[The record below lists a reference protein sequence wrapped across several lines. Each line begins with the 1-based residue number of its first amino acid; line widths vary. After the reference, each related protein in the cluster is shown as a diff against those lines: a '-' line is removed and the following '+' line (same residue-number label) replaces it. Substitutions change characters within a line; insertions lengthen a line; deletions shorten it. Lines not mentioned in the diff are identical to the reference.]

1 MVLVVILV
9 RVTKFKVVPDSLKG
23 LMERRCWFGD
33 QEVVGGWR
41 RWGSDGEVGMT
52 WPDNNTTNKTT
63 RRVGRERDLLETEQR
78 EREKR
83 TLPDDMAPESREEGR
98 EAKC

>member
-1 MVLVVILV
+1 MPSTTRLSEPTTSKLSELPTMVLVVILV

-23 LMERRCWFGD
+23 LMEWRCWFGD

-41 RWGSDGEVGMT
+41 WWGSDGEVGMT

-63 RRVGRERDLLETEQR
+63 RRVGRER
-78 EREKR
+78 EREI
-83 TLPDDMAPESREEGR
+83 
-98 EAKC
+98 C

>member
-9 RVTKFKVVPDSLKG
+9 RVTKFIVVPESLKG
-23 LMERRCWFGD
+23 LMEWRCWFGD

-41 RWGSDGEVGMT
+41 WWGSDGEVGMT

-63 RRVGRERDLLETEQR
+63 RRVGRER
-78 EREKR
+78 ERFVR
-83 TLPDDMAPESREEGR
+83 N
-98 EAKC
+98 

>member
-1 MVLVVILV
+1 VA
-9 RVTKFKVVPDSLKG
+9 RQQHNK
-23 LMERRCWFGD
+23 
-33 QEVVGGWR
+33 Q
-41 RWGSDGEVGMT
+41 
-52 WPDNNTTNKTT
+52 NNPQS
-63 RRVGRERDLLETEQR
+63 RERERDLLETEQR

>member
-41 RWGSDGEVGMT
+41 WWGSDGEVGMT

-63 RRVGRERDLLETEQR
+63 RGAAPGSPGPGMFAEMAVDL
-78 EREKR
+78 
-83 TLPDDMAPESREEGR
+83 
-98 EAKC
+98 